1 MVFETNANVVNDSH
15 DGVWRVDLTR
25 AEGIMGR
32 ILRRLLSRAYG
43 SFFHQ
48 YVLVVHPVVK

>member
-15 DGVWRVDLTR
+15 DGVWRVGLTR

-48 YVLVVHPVVK
+48 YVLVVHPVVE

>member
-25 AEGIMGR
+25 AESIMGR
-32 ILRRLLSRAYG
+32 ILRLLSLELMG
-43 SFFHQ
+43 VSSTSTFWWCT
-48 YVLVVHPVVK
+48 L